1 MTHSSS
7 SSAVLDRF
15 SYDDAIVRK
24 FVFASM
30 LWGVVGMLVG
40 VIAAIQLTLP
50 SANVH
55 EWLSF
60 GRLRPLHTNAVIFAF
75 AGNAIFAAVYY
86 SAQRLLKARMFSD
99 VLGRIHFWG
108 WQLIIVAAAVSLPLG
123 FTQGKEYAE
132 LEWPIDIAVV
142 LIWVVFAVNL
152 FGTIAVRRER
162 HLYVAVWFYV
172 ATVVAIA
179 VLYIFNNLAMPS
191 GWTKSYS
198 IYAGS
203 QDAFM
208 QWWYGHNAVA
218 FFLTTPFLG
227 LMYYFLP
234 KAADRPVFSYRLSI
248 VHFWSLVFLYI
259 WAGPHH
265 LHYTSI
271 PDWASTLGML
281 FSVMLW
287 MPSWGGMINGLLTL
301 RGAWGKV
308 TTDPVLKFFVLAITF
323 YGMSTF
329 EGPLLSVKSVN
340 ALSHYTDWTIA
351 HVHAGTLGWVGF
363 MIFGMVYW
371 LAPRLFQAPIARPSW
386 VTLHF
391 WLATIGIVLYIIP
404 IYAAGLMQGLN
415 WRAFNSD
422 GVLQYDFLTTV
433 TKMVPLYWI
442 RTVGGTLYLVAA
454 IIGCINLLMTWANRP
469 RIYDVPVY
477 EAAPLSRG
485 WRPPTVPQSTLP
497 KGSVTDIGRAV
508 DRFADL
514 RWHRN
519 LEGLPLAFSVCVAVA
534 IVVATLFEVVP
545 MFAIRSDI
553 PRIASVTPL
562 TPLETIGRDIYVSE
576 GCVNCHSQMI
586 RPLIAETERYGE
598 YSKPGES
605 VFDHPFLWGSR
616 RIGPDLAR
624 EGVRNPSA
632 LWHMRHFNRPVDTSP
647 GSIMPAFAHLLDQ
660 PLDFTAAQPAMTAL
674 QKVGVPYTA
683 AELVGAADSAR
694 AQASRIET
702 QLISEN
708 GRSDGM
714 QGMGERRVIAL
725 IAYMQRLGTDLGKP
739 IDVAPAPSAA
749 APIAM
754 GAAQ

>member
-7 SSAVLDRF
+7 SGAVLDRF

-86 SAQRLLKARMFSD
+86 SSQRLLKARMFSD

-660 PLDFTAAQPAMTAL
+660 SLDFTAAQPAMTAL
-674 QKVGVPYTA
+674 LKVGVPYTD

-694 AQASRIET
+694 AQASRIEA